1 MCMDIRMDIVSMRKF
16 HVKFVSRHCVAI
28 AFVMR
33 KEHRH
38 EDRHGVYDELGQV
51 VQEEDETNEIGDK
64 RTIGKYRTVEVKH
77 DNKSLHT
84 KKYSS

>member
-38 EDRHGVYDELGQV
+38 EDRQGVYVELGHV
-51 VQEEDETNEIGDK
+51 VQEDNIENLF
-64 RTIGKYRTVEVKH
+64 RTFIATQCR
-77 DNKSLHT
+77 DRF
-84 KKYSS
+84 

>member
-1 MCMDIRMDIVSMRKF
+1 MRMDIRMDIVSMRKF
-16 HVKFVSRHCVAI
+16 HLKFVSRQCVAI

-38 EDRHGVYDELGQV
+38 GVYVELGQV

-64 RTIGKYRTVEVKH
+64 RTIGK
-77 DNKSLHT
+77 
-84 KKYSS
+84 

>member
-1 MCMDIRMDIVSMRKF
+1 MRMDIVSMQRLLAMRMDIRMDIVSMRKF
-16 HVKFVSRHCVAI
+16 HLKFVSRHCVAI

-38 EDRHGVYDELGQV
+38 EDRHGVYVELGQV

-64 RTIGKYRTVEVKH
+64 RTIGK
-77 DNKSLHT
+77 
-84 KKYSS
+84 